1 MLAGVLQSLRS
12 SPNLGFILRYFGA
25 PRLREKWNADQKKS
39 CSKKVAWLT
48 IAIPGVN
55 SNEPLKGGK
64 FHGLLSFAFPPC
76 RHVLAHEEGNS

>member
-1 MLAGVLQSLRS
+1 ML
-12 SPNLGFILRYFGA
+12 I
-25 PRLREKWNADQKKS
+25 KIKS